1 MLRIELPILSW
12 IEVQAKFGIR
22 PLNYGLFSPFGMKM
36 KNNRKWP
43 EIFLDISIYK
53 NSANKP
59 NIRKR

>member
-1 MLRIELPILSW
+1 MQQFKDNNLPFDDMVSLLPARW
-12 IEVQAKFGIR
+12 LGGGGVKA
-22 PLNYGLFSPFGMKM
+22 

-43 EIFLDISIYK
+43 EIFLDISIVN